1 MPGMRIV
8 FMGTAELACPI
19 LRALH
24 RGTEVVA
31 VVTQPDRPKGRNLQL
46 QFSPVKSTA
55 LELKIPVLQPA
66 RAREPEFVTALQQI
80 APELI
85 VVVAYGQIL
94 PPTILNIPRLGCINV
109 HTSILPKFRG
119 AAPIQWALLNGE
131 SKTGVTIMK
140 MDEGLD
146 TGPIL
151 QIKETPITDSD
162 NAETL
167 HDRLAQLG
175 AEIIVP
181 TIEGYAVGHI
191 QPQTQPAEGSSYA
204 RKITREDG
212 QIDWKKPATTIWN
225 QVRAFTPWPGGYTF
239 QAAEG
244 KRRLLKIWRA
254 LPDPKQNGA
263 PGEVIELDKKGVV
276 IRCGEQALRVTEL
289 QREGGRRTTAQ
300 EFISGNNIR
309 AGELLG

>member
-1 MPGMRIV
+1 
-8 FMGTAELACPI
+8 MGTAELAGPI
-19 LRALH
+19 LRALD
-24 RGTEVVA
+24 RETKVVA

-46 QFSPVKSTA
+46 QFSAVKTVA
-55 LELKIPVLQPA
+55 LELKIPVLQPG
-66 RAREPEFVTALQQI
+66 RAREPEFVAMLQQI

-94 PPTILNIPRLGCINV
+94 PPTILNIPRLGCVNV

-151 QIKETPITDSD
+151 QIKETPITDAD
-162 NAETL
+162 DAQTL

-181 TIEGYAVGHI
+181 TIEAYAVGRI
-191 QPQTQPAEGSSYA
+191 QPQAQPAEGSSYA
-204 RKITREDG
+204 RKITKEDG

-225 QVRAFTPWPGGYTF
+225 QVRAFTPWPGAYTF

-254 LPDPKQNGA
+254 LPEPGQNGA
-263 PGEVIELDKKGVV
+263 PGEVIELDRKGIV

-289 QREGGRRTTAQ
+289 QREGGRRATAQ